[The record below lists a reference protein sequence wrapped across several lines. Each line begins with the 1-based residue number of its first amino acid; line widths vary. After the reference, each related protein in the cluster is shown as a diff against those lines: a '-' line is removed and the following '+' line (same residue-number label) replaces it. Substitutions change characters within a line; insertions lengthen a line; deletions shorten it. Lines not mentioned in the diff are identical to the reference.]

1 MEDKIRNIAVIAHVD
16 HGKTTLV
23 DNFLK
28 QSNMFRENSQI
39 MQDNLIMDNNE
50 LERERGITITAK
62 NLYILYKGYKINI
75 IDTPGHADFAGE
87 VERTLN
93 MADGCLLIV
102 DSQEGPMPQTR
113 YVLKKALN
121 LNKKVIVIINKID
134 KKFAN
139 IDNTLSKISDL
150 FLDLA
155 HDESQLDFPV
165 FYAIAK
171 KGLIFDSL
179 PDISKI
185 DSLKGSFSLLFESI
199 IKDIPSPK
207 VDKDKPFL
215 MQVSAID
222 YDEYSGAGIIG
233 KILQGRIKI
242 GNQLKLLKENQQIPF
257 KVVKIIINNGVKK
270 EEIENADAGDIITL
284 IGVKDAKIGDTIAS
298 LSETQRLPD
307 IEIQEPSIKMKFEAN
322 TSPLSGKEGEFVTSR
337 QLLERLQREMA
348 KNVSMKLEIEGD
360 SFFISGRGELHLSI
374 LIETLRREKY
384 EFQISKSEAIKK
396 IIDGKKFDPEEELF
410 IDVDKTYMGDITTEL
425 SKRNARLLNIINEE
439 NGRVQFYYNILT
451 KNLLG
456 LRGYLVNK
464 TKGTAVINSNFLGYK
479 EYERAMKRERKGVL
493 ISSDQGVAT
502 AYSLNKAQERG
513 SLFIAPGTSVY
524 KGMIVGINKYEQDME
539 VNVVRGK
546 HLTNIHTVFSD
557 DKILLIPTIPVSIEF
572 GIDFI
577 NDDEYFE
584 ITPKNLRL
592 RKKTLDKG
600 MRARERKIP
609 KNT

>member
-155 HDESQLDFPV
+155 HDENQLDFPV

-171 KGLIFDSL
+171 NGLIFDSL

-185 DSLKGSFSLLFESI
+185 DSLKGNFSLLFESI

-242 GNQLKLLKENQQIPF
+242 GNQLKLLKEDQQIPF

-270 EEIENADAGDIITL
+270 EEIENASAGDIITL

-425 SKRNARLLNIINEE
+425 SKSNARLLNIINEE

>member
-155 HDESQLDFPV
+155 HDENQLDFPV

-171 KGLIFDSL
+171 NGLIFDSL

-185 DSLKGSFSLLFESI
+185 DSLKGNFSLLFESI

-242 GNQLKLLKENQQIPF
+242 GNQLKLLKEDQQIPF

-270 EEIENADAGDIITL
+270 EEIENASAGDIITL

-479 EYERAMKRERKGVL
+479 EYERAMKREKKGVL

>member
-155 HDESQLDFPV
+155 HDENQLDFPV

-171 KGLIFDSL
+171 NGLIFDSL

-185 DSLKGSFSLLFESI
+185 DSLKGNFSLLFESI

-242 GNQLKLLKENQQIPF
+242 GNQLKLLKEDQQIPF

-270 EEIENADAGDIITL
+270 EEIENASAGDIITL